1 MAMEHGQLPSGSLE
15 SVCAKILQSQKKE
28 SHVCE
33 YADSKKGKKRYSKY
47 CREHKAIGKITA
59 GRIARQKAIEK
70 IAARDKSNY
79 ASEVKNPIIY
89 DEIHLN
95 SKDQIGL
102 LLSGVVLIFYS
113 LLVAIPQ
120 SISNAPESSPFTFCL
135 PFWLGIC
142 LMVSSVRGFTSF
154 LFVAFFTPLALM
166 YGVYLFLETMFF
178 GPSVPFAGWG
188 GP

>member
-1 MAMEHGQLPSGSLE
+1 MAMDHGQISGGSLE
-15 SVCAKILQSQKKE
+15 SLCPKIHQSSKKE

-33 YADSKKGKKRYSKY
+33 YADCKKGKKGYSKY

-70 IAARDKSNY
+70 IAARDNSNY
-79 ASEVKNPIIY
+79 VQEVKNPIIY

-95 SKDQIGL
+95 SRDQIGL

-120 SISNAPESSPFTFCL
+120 SISMHQIPRHLHFVFLSGL
-135 PFWLGIC
+135 
-142 LMVSSVRGFTSF
+142 VS
-154 LFVAFFTPLALM
+154 A
-166 YGVYLFLETMFF
+166 
-178 GPSVPFAGWG
+178 
-188 GP
+188 